1 MRAGFRAAFVTALC
15 LATTGCPLLGR
26 VFGGGEPLPPR
37 EMFRLRL
44 ADSSGIPVVGVNGG
58 PFPIDGSLAIAPY
71 ETPGLYGE
79 RGIVFRIG
87 QTSYGAYPTKE
98 WAVPLSE
105 MLGSLTESVLQR
117 NPISRE
123 EAVYDPPSRRSHTY
137 IWRGSVREFEEVDIG
152 QAVSVAV
159 RLDVKLVRSEDDS
172 LIWSG
177 SERIARSVPE
187 PTMDNIVNALSDA
200 AIEVITRLSRTAV
213 HDISSASSAAR
224 ARP

>member
-1 MRAGFRAAFVTALC
+1 MTPRRATVAIVACVMTS
-15 LATTGCPLLGR
+15 GCGLLFNR
-26 VFGGGEPLPPR
+26 EPLPPR

-44 ADSSGIPVVGVNGG
+44 VDSASVPVVAVNAGT
-58 PFPIDGSLAIAPY
+58 FPIDGSLAIAPY

-79 RGIVFRIG
+79 RGIVFRVG
-87 QTSYGAYPTKE
+87 QTSYGAYPSRE

-123 EAVYDPPSRRSHTY
+123 QAVYDPPSRRSRTY
-137 IWRGSVREFEEVDIG
+137 IWRGTVREFEEVNMG
-152 QAVSVAV
+152 SAVSVAV
-159 RLDVKLVRSEDDS
+159 RLDVKLVRSTDDS

-177 SERIARSVPE
+177 SERIERSVSQ
-187 PTMDNIVNALSDA
+187 PTMPNIVSTLSDA

-213 HDISSASSAAR
+213 HDMSAASSAAQ